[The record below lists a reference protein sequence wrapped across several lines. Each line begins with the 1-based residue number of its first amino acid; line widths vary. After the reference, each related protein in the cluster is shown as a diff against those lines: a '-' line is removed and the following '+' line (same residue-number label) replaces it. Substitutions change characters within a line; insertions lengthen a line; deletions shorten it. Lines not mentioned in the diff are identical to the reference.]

1 MDIFGPRWDN
11 HFEQIQQDWQSRVTN
26 EDIVL
31 VAGDISWAMS
41 FEDAKKDLEEISK
54 LNGKKFL
61 IRGNHDYWWSSYKKI
76 TDWLPQ
82 DLYCIQNNAIKC
94 GDYIICGTRGWAVP
108 EKEILEEKKY
118 IDREAIRLEI
128 SIKEAK
134 KLQQNNEKILL
145 MMHYP
150 PFNSQFENSVF
161 TDIISSYDIAT
172 VVYGHLHGEHI
183 RFLPVVNKGKTNY
196 YITSCDLLK
205 NKLLD
210 LTDLI

>member
-1 MDIFGPRWDN
+1 MRN
-11 HFEQIQQDWQSRVTN
+11 
-26 EDIVL
+26 
-31 VAGDISWAMS
+31 
-41 FEDAKKDLEEISK
+41 AKKDLEEIGK

-76 TDWLPQ
+76 TDWLPK
-82 DLYCIQNNAIKC
+82 DLYCIQNNAMKC
-94 GDYIICGTRGWAVP
+94 EEYIICGTRGWTIP
-108 EKEILEEKKY
+108 EKENFEEKKY
-118 IDREAIRLEI
+118 IDREAIRLEM
-128 SIKEAK
+128 SINEAT
-134 KLQQNNEKILL
+134 KLQDNNQTILL

-150 PFNSQFENSVF
+150 PFNSKLENSIF
-161 TDIISSYDIAT
+161 TDIISSYNIST
-172 VVYGHLHGEHI
+172 VVYGHLHGENI